1 MIKKRILIQNQKQ
14 TKMTSTTSPSFT
26 ISMNETTKRN
36 GPVDSSNKSND
47 ESLSYIIQRNS
58 ELEQKLSDALVR
70 IAKLESQNDQLEDE
84 SDKHEQSMTYMKGVT
99 KNVVGLKNIYEEIRE
114 NSKKSHSYYK
124 KVIEEQK
131 KHYKMRQVHMSYVL
145 LTYMM
150 VSFYLLTSQSFLMI
164 ATLLTI
170 LTGPTFICYKEYKK
184 NSEVFEAILKS
195 NYEFVEIHNNK
206 IRDKENSA
214 RELKTATDYLN
225 EHIDNI

>member
-1 MIKKRILIQNQKQ
+1 
-14 TKMTSTTSPSFT
+14 MTSTTSPSFT

-99 KNVVGLKNIYEEIRE
+99 KNVVGLKNIYEEIRD

-131 KHYKMRQVHMSYVL
+131 KHYKMCQVHMSYVL

-195 NYEFVEIHNNK
+195 NYEFVEIHN
-206 IRDKENSA
+206 D
-214 RELKTATDYLN
+214 
-225 EHIDNI
+225 

>member
-1 MIKKRILIQNQKQ
+1 
-14 TKMTSTTSPSFT
+14 MTSNTSPSFT
-26 ISMNETTKRN
+26 ISMNETTKKHSQ
-36 GPVDSSNKSND
+36 VDSSSKSND

-58 ELEQKLSDALVR
+58 ELEKKLSDALVR
-70 IAKLESQNDQLEDE
+70 IAKLESQSDQLEDE

-99 KNVVGLKNIYEEIRE
+99 KNVVGLKNIYEEIRD

-131 KHYKMRQVHMSYVL
+131 KHYKMCQVHIGYVL

-150 VSFYLLTSQSFLMI
+150 VSFYLLTSQSLLMV

-170 LTGPTFICYKEYKK
+170 LTGPTFLGYKEYKK
-184 NSEVFEAILKS
+184 NSNSFEAILKS
-195 NYEFVEIHNNK
+195 NYQFIEIHNNK
-206 IRDKENSA
+206 IRDKENAA

>member
-1 MIKKRILIQNQKQ
+1 
-14 TKMTSTTSPSFT
+14 MTSTNSPSFT
-26 ISMNETTKRN
+26 ISMNETTKRP
-36 GPVDSSNKSND
+36 GPVDSSSKTND

-99 KNVVGLKNIYEEIRE
+99 KNVVGLKNIYEEIRD

-131 KHYKMRQVHMSYVL
+131 KHYKMCQVHLSYVL

-150 VSFYLLTSQSFLMI
+150 VSFYLLTSQSLLMI

-170 LTGPTFICYKEYKK
+170 LTGPTFLGYKEYKK

-206 IRDKENSA
+206 IRDKENAA

>member
-1 MIKKRILIQNQKQ
+1 
-14 TKMTSTTSPSFT
+14 MTSGNSPSFT
-26 ISMNETTKRN
+26 ISMNETTKRP
-36 GPVDSSNKSND
+36 GPVDSSNKTND

-58 ELEQKLSDALVR
+58 DLEQKLSDALVR
-70 IAKLESQNDQLEDE
+70 IAKLESQNDLLEDE

-131 KHYKMRQVHMSYVL
+131 KHYKMCQVHMSYIL

-150 VSFYLLTSQSFLMI
+150 VSLYLLTSQSLFM
-164 ATLLTI
+164 ASTLLII
-170 LTGPTFICYKEYKK
+170 LIGPTFICYKEYKK
-184 NSEVFEAILKS
+184 NSNTFEAILKS
-195 NYEFVEIHNNK
+195 NYDSVEIHNNN
-206 IRDKENSA
+206 IRDKENAA

>member
-1 MIKKRILIQNQKQ
+1 
-14 TKMTSTTSPSFT
+14 MTSNTSPSFT
-26 ISMNETTKRN
+26 ISMNETTKRS
-36 GPVDSSNKSND
+36 GPVDSSSKSND

-58 ELEQKLSDALVR
+58 ELEKKLSDALVR

-131 KHYKMRQVHMSYVL
+131 KHYKMCQVSMSYVL

-150 VSFYLLTSQSFLMI
+150 VSFYLLTSQSLLMT

-184 NSEVFEAILKS
+184 NSDIFNIVLKS
-195 NYEFVEIHNNK
+195 NYEFVETHNNK
-206 IRDKENSA
+206 IRDKENAA